1 MNIVIEEK
9 QKILSSRF
17 NEIVIGRIILCGKY
31 SVLTEAHSEIVE
43 IFFTVHDL
51 WITTCSPVKLAAK

>member
-31 SVLTEAHSEIVE
+31 SVLTEAHSERVE

-51 WITTCSPVKLAAK
+51 